1 MALQVNKYPCQR
13 VFNAIGTG
21 GDDFKAKMMQ
31 AVESVV
37 GTIHVE
43 CVSER
48 PSSGG
53 KYVSVR
59 IGPVWVE
66 NADQVGALY
75 AAAVEVV
82 AHSVCCHAVFHVMQL
97 ASSRRLETMQ
107 LLLRSCGRVPSY
119 GLPSG
124 TLSVRTESC
133 SAQQIGFWRVTNCF
147 ISKCVRWLQLGHTG
161 QAARGKEGGEAMLPV
176 LWVVPNVLT
185 TSHKHK
191 VSCAVFVS
199 AHMQTSAVF

>member
-1 MALQVNKYPCQR
+1 VNDLVNTLGSQKAFVSEDEWRDMDKKVCCIYGSGGWWHCRCQVTDTFCTCRMRMRAAALKLHSPDSFLNAFTHVPLQVNKYPCQR

-21 GDDFKAKMMQ
+21 GDDFKAQMMQ

-66 NADQVGALY
+66 NADQVRPCRCG
-75 AAAVEVV
+75 VV
-82 AHSVCCHAVFHVMQL
+82 CVVCCVV
-97 ASSRRLETMQ
+97 SYSILE
-107 LLLRSCGRVPSY
+107 GA
-119 GLPSG
+119 G
-124 TLSVRTESC
+124 
-133 SAQQIGFWRVTNCF
+133 
-147 ISKCVRWLQLGHTG
+147 
-161 QAARGKEGGEAMLPV
+161 
-176 LWVVPNVLT
+176 
-185 TSHKHK
+185 
-191 VSCAVFVS
+191 
-199 AHMQTSAVF
+199 